1 MSHTNSTQY
10 YNLPQFVTTDKP
22 AWLTDVN
29 NAYAA
34 IDAGIH
40 TAKSNA
46 DSAQSD
52 ATQALSDAGSALTT
66 ANTANTK
73 AGSAVASISEEFLD
87 SATYDVGDLV
97 IYNNL
102 LYICHTAVEVPGA
115 WTGNTNW
122 SRTTVDTLVT
132 NLGNDIPDSIG
143 DLSDVTLTTPQD
155 GQVLTV
161 ADNGASIVNASL
173 PTVDSSLSDSSTNA
187 VQNQAVTAGIAA
199 AGNGLKFAHITTTT
213 DGRYY
218 TAKFGGFVTSYER
231 IPVLVIHAQQTGS
244 VAAAETVVLLKN
256 GNIIKQSGSNIT
268 QGASYRMTIDNGLN
282 SWSPPII
289 IYPDPLC
296 NVETA

>member
-29 NAYAA
+29 NGYSA

-40 TAKSNA
+40 AAKSTA

-122 SRTTVDTLVT
+122 SRTTVDSLVT

-161 ADNGASIVNASL
+161 ADNGASIINASL
-173 PTVDSSLSDSSTNA
+173 PTVDSTLSTSSTNA
-187 VQNQAVTAGIAA
+187 IQNQAVANALDDI
-199 AGNGLKFAHITTTT
+199 GNGLKFAHITTTT

-218 TAKFGGFVTSYER
+218 TASFGGFVTSYER
-231 IPVLVIHAQQTGS
+231 VPVLVIHAQQTGS
-244 VAAAETVVLLKN
+244 VYAAETVVLLKT
-256 GNIIKQSGSNIT
+256 GNIITQSGGHVT
-268 QGASYRMTIDNGLN
+268 QSTSYRFTIDNGLN
-282 SWSPPII
+282 AWSPPIV
-289 IYPDPLC
+289 IYADPIC
-296 NVETA
+296 TVSPA